1 MLDELAARNGAFKM
15 REFVHTSVAC
25 LLKVI
30 TWHGSMLHLSNVW
43 MHCCLLTFLCSSVF
57 ARSDLNIALTARTK
71 VPRAMGFCTKARMLL

>member
-1 MLDELAARNGAFKM
+1 
-15 REFVHTSVAC
+15 
-25 LLKVI
+25 
-30 TWHGSMLHLSNVW
+30 MLHLSNVW